1 MSTLFFREMN
11 TLDLDIKAF
20 KEITLGADRVTEDI
34 NGFNFHRF
42 TCQQE
47 ELYKKTNIDFYKKAF
62 STSGIVLSFKT
73 NSANLY
79 MDVLVEPGS
88 SRSYFSFDVFLD
100 GNLIGS
106 LKNFTDADMVGNYVG
121 NSLRLGEF
129 SKQFILGTG
138 TKNVCIYLPWSA
150 KAVIKKLSLDDNST
164 ITPIKYDKKLLCF
177 GDSITQGYDALY
189 PSNKYTSQLA
199 KFLNAEEHNKAIGGE
214 IFFPQLAA
222 LKENFVPD
230 YITVAYGTNDWARCT
245 ESDFIDNCYGF
256 FKNLNT
262 SYPNT
267 RVFVFTPIWRKNH
280 SESKQFGSFD
290 NVEKHIRNIVK
301 EYDNMVVIQ
310 GINFVEHKESLF
322 ADLCLHPNDEGFKQ
336 YFNSVMSKF

>member
-1 MSTLFFREMN
+1 M
-11 TLDLDIKAF
+11 
-20 KEITLGADRVTEDI
+20 
-34 NGFNFHRF
+34 
-42 TCQQE
+42 
-47 ELYKKTNIDFYKKAF
+47 
-62 STSGIVLSFKT
+62 
-73 NSANLY
+73 
-79 MDVLVEPGS
+79 
-88 SRSYFSFDVFLD
+88 
-100 GNLIGS
+100 
-106 LKNFTDADMVGNYVG
+106 
-121 NSLRLGEF
+121 
-129 SKQFILGTG
+129 
-138 TKNVCIYLPWSA
+138 
-150 KAVIKKLSLDDNST
+150 
-164 ITPIKYDKKLLCF
+164 
-177 GDSITQGYDALY
+177 
-189 PSNKYTSQLA
+189 
-199 KFLNAEEHNKAIGGE
+199 
-214 IFFPQLAA
+214 
-222 LKENFVPD
+222 KENFVPD

-336 YFNSVMSKF
+336 FFYSVMIEISKFI

>member
-1 MSTLFFREMN
+1 MN

-47 ELYKKTNIDFYKKAF
+47 ELYKKTNIDFYKKAL
-62 STSGIVLSFKT
+62 STSGIMLSFKT
-73 NSANLY
+73 DSDNLY

-88 SRSYFSFDVFLD
+88 SRLYFSFDVFVNGKLLD
-100 GNLIGS
+100 S
-106 LKNFTDADMVGNYVG
+106 LKNFTDTDMVGNYVG
-121 NSLRLGEF
+121 KSLPLGEF
-129 SKQFILGTG
+129 SKNFVLGTG
-138 TKNVCIYLPWSA
+138 MKEVCIYLPWSV
-150 KAVIKKLSLDDNST
+150 KAVIKKLTLDDNST
-164 ITPIKYDKKLLCF
+164 IIPIKHSRKLLCF
-177 GDSITQGYDALY
+177 GDSITHGYDALY

-230 YITVAYGTNDWARCT
+230 YITVAYGTNDWSRCK

-262 SYPNT
+262 SYPNA

-280 SESKQFGSFD
+280 NDITQFGSFD

-310 GINFVEHKESLF
+310 GINFVEHKETLF
-322 ADLCLHPNDEGFKQ
+322 ADLRLHPNDEGFKQ
-336 YFNSVMSKF
+336 YFNSVMIEMSKFI